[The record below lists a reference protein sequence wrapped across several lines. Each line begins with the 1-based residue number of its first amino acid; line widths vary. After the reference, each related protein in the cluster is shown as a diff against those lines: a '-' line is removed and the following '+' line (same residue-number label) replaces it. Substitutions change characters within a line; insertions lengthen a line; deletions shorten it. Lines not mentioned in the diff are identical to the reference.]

1 MPIASFKEFAPGR
14 LVAWPVLR
22 SEFQWDSNPSAQ
34 DCEVRAILGHPP
46 NHRLSQNPFLTV
58 QNRTRTTSVVLEN
71 EIF

>member
-1 MPIASFKEFAPGR
+1 VG
-14 LVAWPVLR
+14 VPVVLFSHGFDGNR
-22 SEFQWDSNPSAQ
+22 DLNPSAQ
-34 DCEVRAILGHPP
+34 DCETRAILGHPP